1 MFDPTTLLLFLAI
14 SIVSGLTPGP
24 GMVYIIARSLQGGVS
39 YGILSVLGGF
49 TGCFAHIAAATAGLS
64 ALVMKSVIAFSVIKY
79 LGAAY
84 LIYLGIR
91 TLLERDES
99 ATDPQVRPLTKFNV
113 FWQGV
118 ITDVLNPKTALFF
131 LAFIPQFVNLEAGN
145 IALQFFIYGMLAN
158 AIFTLIEI
166 AIALLVAKLGAAF
179 ADRPRWRSG
188 RRLTSGV
195 TLIALGGLAAFADI
209 RNE

>member
-1 MFDPTTLLLFLAI
+1 
-14 SIVSGLTPGP
+14 
-24 GMVYIIARSLQGGVS
+24 MVYIIARSLQGGVS

-49 TGCFAHIAAATAGLS
+49 TGCFVHIAAATMGLS
-64 ALVMKSVIAFSVIKY
+64 ALIMNSVIAFSVIKY

-99 ATDPQVRPLTKFNV
+99 TTDLQVRPLTKFDV
-113 FWQGV
+113 FRQGV

-145 IALQFFIYGMLAN
+145 VALQFFIYGMLAN
-158 AIFTLIEI
+158 AIFTLLEI
-166 AIALLVAKLGAAF
+166 AIAIIVAKLGAAF
-179 ADRPRWRSG
+179 ADKPRWKSG
-188 RRLTSGV
+188 RRLTSGI
-195 TLIALGGLAAFADI
+195 TLIALGGFAAFADI
-209 RNE
+209 KSK